1 MAKHL
6 SNIIKSDPFEKT
18 GFSPFSLQEVES
30 KKETPEHLKNKAD
43 EDIIDELK
51 HSEQALSGE
60 KPQTAEISEEELIA
74 KEKEKIGGI
83 ISKIEQEAYEEGFS
97 AGEAAGREMGLKK
110 LDTIEN
116 ILLNLVHNVN
126 HLKKQIL
133 KESEEDML
141 TIALAVARQIVRKE
155 VMENPEVIIKNIQ
168 TAIKKIGQTEKVL
181 IRLHPDDYEVIS
193 QDAEDLLGPMK
204 QNVRLRFET
213 DAELMPGDCVVEGEE
228 RMVDAR
234 LKNQLDVFEAEFYK
248 GTT

>member
-1 MAKHL
+1 
-6 SNIIKSDPFEKT
+6 
-18 GFSPFSLQEVES
+18 
-30 KKETPEHLKNKAD
+30 
-43 EDIIDELK
+43 
-51 HSEQALSGE
+51 
-60 KPQTAEISEEELIA
+60 
-74 KEKEKIGGI
+74 
-83 ISKIEQEAYEEGFS
+83 
-97 AGEAAGREMGLKK
+97 MGLKK